1 MPGCFVVSGGAAA
14 QVSAESAQSV
24 DKIYGQKTMMN
35 TFVVYVENKPGVLT
49 RVASLFRR
57 RAFNIDSL
65 TVGRTEKPDVSRMT
79 ITADADPDQARRIEA
94 NLYKL
99 VNVLLVENVT
109 HEASI
114 VRDLA
119 MIKVA
124 AQHEARSHV
133 LELASVFRARVVDVA
148 PDSLTMEITGVEDK
162 IDGLLEV
169 LRPYGVLEMV
179 RTGIVAMRRGKKSGA
194 PAGATNGAT
203 RGATNGA
210 AQLAADDDASQ
221 SV

>member
-1 MPGCFVVSGGAAA
+1 MLNTYVVH
-14 QVSAESAQSV
+14 
-24 DKIYGQKTMMN
+24 
-35 TFVVYVENKPGVLT
+35 VENKPGVLT

-65 TVGRTEKPDVSRMT
+65 TVGRTEKPEVSRMT
-79 ITADADPDQARRIEA
+79 ITVDADRDQARRIEA

-99 VNVLLVENVT
+99 VNVLLVENIT
-109 HEASI
+109 NEPSI

-124 AQHEARSHV
+124 ATHEARSHV

-148 PDSLTMEITGVEDK
+148 PESLTIEITGTEDK

-179 RTGIVAMRRGKKSGA
+179 RTGIVAMRRGKTASAATAA
-194 PAGATNGAT
+194 PDDQDIAGA
-203 RGATNGA
+203 
-210 AQLAADDDASQ
+210 DVSY

>member
-1 MPGCFVVSGGAAA
+1 ML
-14 QVSAESAQSV
+14 
-24 DKIYGQKTMMN
+24 N
-35 TFVVYVENKPGVLT
+35 TFVVHVENKPGVLS

-65 TVGRTEKPDVSRMT
+65 TVGRTENPEVSRMT

-99 VNVLLVENVT
+99 VNVLLVENITNEPVIT
-109 HEASI
+109 
-114 VRDLA
+114 RDLA
-119 MIKVA
+119 MIKVS

-133 LELASVFRARVVDVA
+133 LELAEVFRARVVDVA
-148 PDSLTMEITGVEDK
+148 PESLTIEITGGEDK

-169 LRPYGVLEMV
+169 LRPYGVIEMV
-179 RTGIVAMRRGKKSGA
+179 RTGIVAMRRGKRSTA
-194 PAGATNGAT
+194 VNAGADSP
-203 RGATNGA
+203 
-210 AQLAADDDASQ
+210 AQVAEPTAVNDDMQ

>member
-1 MPGCFVVSGGAAA
+1 
-14 QVSAESAQSV
+14 
-24 DKIYGQKTMMN
+24 MMN
-35 TFVVYVENKPGVLT
+35 TYVVYVENKPGVLT

-65 TVGRTEKPDVSRMT
+65 TVGRTEKPEVSRMT
-79 ITADADPDQARRIEA
+79 ITVEADTDQARRIEA

-99 VNVLLVENVT
+99 VNVLLVENIT

-124 AQHEARSHV
+124 ATHEARSHV

-148 PDSLTMEITGVEDK
+148 PDSLTIEITGTEDK

-179 RTGIVAMRRGKKSGA
+179 RTGIVAMRRGK
-194 PAGATNGAT
+194 
-203 RGATNGA
+203 A
-210 AQLAADDDASQ
+210 ASSVAAAVDGDVDISPEDVSQ

>member
-1 MPGCFVVSGGAAA
+1 
-14 QVSAESAQSV
+14 
-24 DKIYGQKTMMN
+24 MMN

-65 TVGRTEKPDVSRMT
+65 TVGRTEKPEVSRMT
-79 ITADADPDQARRIEA
+79 ITVDADYDQARRIEA

-99 VNVLLVENVT
+99 VNVTLVDNIT
-109 HEASI
+109 NEASI

-124 AQHEARSHV
+124 ATHEARSHV

-148 PDSLTMEITGVEDK
+148 PDSLTIEITGAEDK

-169 LRPYGVLEMV
+169 LRPYGVMEMV
-179 RTGIVAMRRGKKSGA
+179 RTGIVAMRRGNRSSGA
-194 PAGATNGAT
+194 VTTTVVARPE
-203 RGATNGA
+203 
-210 AQLAADDDASQ
+210 ASGEDVSY